1 MMGAILLGGTVT
13 AQEVI
18 PYSPSESWQVVYEDG
33 RQERVSIAD
42 GSVFHVPG
50 GARLDGVATFSQEI
64 FAPEDQT
71 LQIGVGADWFWR
83 CRLNGRIV
91 ADHFTDGNRYA
102 AINKGNHLVLLPVKR
117 GRNLLE
123 ICRALLALP
132 TDSALEVLGAP
143 DNLKLRS
150 SMTLF
155 AQADQEN
162 PIFPAVLDKFFGGRP
177 DRRTL
182 ALLGLPPR

>member
-1 MMGAILLGGTVT
+1 MAEFYDLSRYTRAHRGNYARALSEIRAGRKTSHWMWYIFPQLQGLGRSDTSRYYALKGLEE
-13 AQEVI
+13 A
-18 PYSPSESWQVVYEDG
+18 
-33 RQERVSIAD
+33 RAFLAD
-42 GSVFHVPG
+42 P
-50 GARLDGVATFSQEI
+50 
-64 FAPEDQT
+64 
-71 LQIGVGADWFWR
+71 
-83 CRLNGRIV
+83 
-91 ADHFTDGNRYA
+91 
-102 AINKGNHLVLLPVKR
+102 VL

-177 DRRTL
+177 DAKTL

>member
-1 MMGAILLGGTVT
+1 MMGAILLGGTVP

-102 AINKGNHLVLLPVKR
+102 AIKISR
-117 GRNLLE
+117 ITSTTITSIIR
-123 ICRALLALP
+123 
-132 TDSALEVLGAP
+132 T
-143 DNLKLRS
+143 RS
-150 SMTLF
+150 L
-155 AQADQEN
+155 
-162 PIFPAVLDKFFGGRP
+162 P
-177 DRRTL
+177 DR
-182 ALLGLPPR
+182 

>member
-1 MMGAILLGGTVT
+1 MPVPCPRSGRAERQAIGCGIFSPQLQGLGRSDTSRYYALKGLEE
-13 AQEVI
+13 A
-18 PYSPSESWQVVYEDG
+18 
-33 RQERVSIAD
+33 RAFLAD
-42 GSVFHVPG
+42 P
-50 GARLDGVATFSQEI
+50 
-64 FAPEDQT
+64 
-71 LQIGVGADWFWR
+71 
-83 CRLNGRIV
+83 
-91 ADHFTDGNRYA
+91 
-102 AINKGNHLVLLPVKR
+102 VL

-177 DRRTL
+177 DAKTL

>member
-1 MMGAILLGGTVT
+1 MAEFYDLSRYTRAHRGNYARALSEIRAGRKTSHWMWYIFPQLQGLGRSDTSRYYALKGLEE
-13 AQEVI
+13 A
-18 PYSPSESWQVVYEDG
+18 
-33 RQERVSIAD
+33 RAFLAD
-42 GSVFHVPG
+42 P
-50 GARLDGVATFSQEI
+50 
-64 FAPEDQT
+64 
-71 LQIGVGADWFWR
+71 
-83 CRLNGRIV
+83 
-91 ADHFTDGNRYA
+91 
-102 AINKGNHLVLLPVKR
+102 VL

-155 AQADQEN
+155 AQADQGN

-177 DRRTL
+177 DAKTL

>member
-1 MMGAILLGGTVT
+1 MWYIFPQLRGLGRSDTSRYYALKGLEE
-13 AQEVI
+13 A
-18 PYSPSESWQVVYEDG
+18 
-33 RQERVSIAD
+33 RAFLAD
-42 GSVFHVPG
+42 P
-50 GARLDGVATFSQEI
+50 
-64 FAPEDQT
+64 
-71 LQIGVGADWFWR
+71 
-83 CRLNGRIV
+83 
-91 ADHFTDGNRYA
+91 
-102 AINKGNHLVLLPVKR
+102 VL

-155 AQADQEN
+155 AQADREN
-162 PIFPAVLDKFFGGRP
+162 PVFPAVLDKFFGGRP

>member
-1 MMGAILLGGTVT
+1 MAEFYDLSRYTRAHRGNYARALSEIRAGRKTSHWMWYIFPQLQGLGRSDTSRYYALKGLEE
-13 AQEVI
+13 A
-18 PYSPSESWQVVYEDG
+18 
-33 RQERVSIAD
+33 RAFLAD
-42 GSVFHVPG
+42 P
-50 GARLDGVATFSQEI
+50 
-64 FAPEDQT
+64 
-71 LQIGVGADWFWR
+71 
-83 CRLNGRIV
+83 
-91 ADHFTDGNRYA
+91 
-102 AINKGNHLVLLPVKR
+102 VL

-132 TDSALEVLGAP
+132 TDRALEVLGAP

-177 DRRTL
+177 DAKTL

>member
-1 MMGAILLGGTVT
+1 MAQPCDLSRYTRAHRDNYARALAEISAGRKTSHWMWYIFPQLRGLGRSDTSRYYALEGLEE
-13 AQEVI
+13 A
-18 PYSPSESWQVVYEDG
+18 
-33 RQERVSIAD
+33 RAFLAD
-42 GSVFHVPG
+42 P
-50 GARLDGVATFSQEI
+50 
-64 FAPEDQT
+64 
-71 LQIGVGADWFWR
+71 
-83 CRLNGRIV
+83 
-91 ADHFTDGNRYA
+91 
-102 AINKGNHLVLLPVKR
+102 VL

-132 TDSALEVLGAP
+132 TDSALEVLGTP

-155 AQADQEN
+155 AQADREN
-162 PIFPAVLDKFFGGRP
+162 PVFPAVLDKFFGGRP

>member
-1 MMGAILLGGTVT
+1 MAEFYDLSRYTRAHRGNYARALSEIRAGRKTSHWMWYIFPQLQGLGRSDTSRYYALKGLEE
-13 AQEVI
+13 A
-18 PYSPSESWQVVYEDG
+18 
-33 RQERVSIAD
+33 RAFLAD
-42 GSVFHVPG
+42 P
-50 GARLDGVATFSQEI
+50 
-64 FAPEDQT
+64 
-71 LQIGVGADWFWR
+71 
-83 CRLNGRIV
+83 
-91 ADHFTDGNRYA
+91 
-102 AINKGNHLVLLPVKR
+102 VL

-132 TDSALEVLGAP
+132 TDSALEVLGTP

-155 AQADQEN
+155 AQADREN
-162 PIFPAVLDKFFGGRP
+162 PVFPAVLDKFFGGRP

>member
-1 MMGAILLGGTVT
+1 MAEFYDLSRYTRAHRGNYARALSEIRAGRKTSHWMWYIFPQLQGLGRSDTSRYYALKGLEE
-13 AQEVI
+13 A
-18 PYSPSESWQVVYEDG
+18 
-33 RQERVSIAD
+33 RAFLAD
-42 GSVFHVPG
+42 P
-50 GARLDGVATFSQEI
+50 
-64 FAPEDQT
+64 
-71 LQIGVGADWFWR
+71 
-83 CRLNGRIV
+83 
-91 ADHFTDGNRYA
+91 
-102 AINKGNHLVLLPVKR
+102 VL

-132 TDSALEVLGAP
+132 TDSALEVLGTP

-177 DRRTL
+177 DAKTL